1 MPVTDKLM
9 DLTQELV
16 SLGIPYETARIQVDL
31 LSRGS
36 QYADLSRSA
45 AIGDGI
51 IRLSEVEVEA
61 AIDLYDSREERV
73 KVLKFVP
80 ASGAAT
86 RMFKDLRLFLD
97 AGKENPASKHFFE
110 NLEKIPFRELLDESM
125 SAPEIA
131 EYLLSK
137 EGLQLGRQPKGSIL
151 FHRYEDGSRTAFEEH
166 LVEGASYAMTD
177 RKVHIHFTIAP
188 EHLEQVKQKMLNW
201 SKAYGALLSVV
212 YDLQF
217 SIQSDTTNTMCLD
230 TEGEAIRNADG
241 RLLLRP
247 GGHGSLIHNL
257 NSLDADII
265 FIKNIDNVVP
275 DNLRAEIV
283 SYKKALGGLLMQ
295 VRRDAR
301 RHIETLKT
309 SGVRE
314 EAIQFLVKMG
324 LAVNADTDSEEL
336 IRLMNRPYRICGMV
350 KNEGEPGGGPFWVK
364 NGDGE
369 SLQIVESAQI
379 DLGQEKNREMLDKGT
394 HFNPVDLVCCLND
407 LYGQRQHLLDFVDMN
422 SAFVTEKQVDGAT
435 AQVLEWP
442 GLWNGAMAHWN
453 SLFVEVPI
461 GTFNPVKTVN
471 DLLRPMHQAS

>member
-1 MPVTDKLM
+1 MPVVDRLK

-16 SLGIPYETARIQVDL
+16 SLGIPYETARIQVEL
-31 LSRGS
+31 LSRGPR
-36 QYADLSRSA
+36 YANLSRSA
-45 AIGDGI
+45 AIADGI
-51 IRLSEVEVEA
+51 VQLSEAEVNA

-86 RMFKDLRLFLD
+86 RMFQDLRRFLD
-97 AGKENPASKHFFE
+97 SGDANPASKHFLE
-110 NLEKIPFRELLDESM
+110 NLTKIPFIERENLTKSH
-125 SAPEIA
+125 SQIA
-131 EYLLSK
+131 DYLLSD
-137 EGLQLGRQPKGSIL
+137 EGLQLDRQPKGSIL
-151 FHRYEDGSRTAFEEH
+151 FHRYKDGSRTAFEEH

-177 RKVHIHFTIAP
+177 REVHIHFTIAP
-188 EHLEQVKQKMLNW
+188 EHLEQVKQKLLAW
-201 SKAYGALLSVV
+201 SITYGKLLSVAF
-212 YDLQF
+212 DLQF
-217 SIQSDTTNTMCLD
+217 SVQSDSTDTMCLD
-230 TEGEAIRNADG
+230 DEGEAIRHPDG
-241 RLLLRP
+241 RLMLRP

-275 DNLRAEIV
+275 DNHRAEIIR
-283 SYKKALGGLLMQ
+283 YKKALGGLLIQ

-301 RHIETLKT
+301 RHIEALKT
-309 SGVRE
+309 GGNRE
-314 EAIQFLVKMG
+314 DAIQFLVKMG
-324 LAVNADTDSEEL
+324 IAVSERTDAEEL

-364 NGDGE
+364 NGDTE

-379 DLGQEKNREMLDKGT
+379 DLSLEKNREMLDKGT

-407 LYGQRQHLLDFVDMN
+407 LYGQRQHLLDFVEMD
-422 SAFVTEKQVDGAT
+422 AAYVTEKQVAGVK

-461 GTFNPVKTVN
+461 STFNPVKTVN
-471 DLLRPMHQAS
+471 DLLRPKHQAS